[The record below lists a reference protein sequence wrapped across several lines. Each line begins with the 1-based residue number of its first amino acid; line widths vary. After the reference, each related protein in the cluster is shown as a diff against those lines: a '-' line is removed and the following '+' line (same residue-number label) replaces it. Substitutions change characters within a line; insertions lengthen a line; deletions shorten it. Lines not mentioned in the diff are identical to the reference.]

1 MGTPF
6 RIMQAS
12 LCRERKRPVF
22 SRAPASPALSPITA
36 VVAVT
41 DRRNGA
47 GDDRHNGAS
56 VWQAERTSREA

>member
-22 SRAPASPALSPITA
+22 SRALASPALSPITA
-36 VVAVT
+36 VVAQGT
-41 DRRNGA
+41 TG
-47 GDDRHNGAS
+47 
-56 VWQAERTSREA
+56 